1 MNDKEKFICEN
12 SFSNNK
18 NILKEIYSQIFL
30 EIRNHRE
37 MEIKNTFYLSLI
49 LIGIF
54 TTLINLLIHVD
65 KFSEKIIDIK
75 EAYEI
80 LGFINPFG
88 IIVFIIMF
96 LGFWGFSTL
105 LGLKLRYSLM
115 FSILR
120 KIHQDWKINIP
131 NLEYLFIKQGID
143 RFTQDIFSAFHLIW
157 LPALAF
163 ADIYYI
169 VQIAKL
175 SNLYL
180 IIILIFYIVICGIS
194 LFIALKTRKK
204 FMKVNEK
211 F

>member
-1 MNDKEKFICEN
+1 MEKIEH
-12 SFSNNK
+12 K
-18 NILKEIYSQIFL
+18 NELSKKIITEIYSQIFL

-54 TTLINLLIHVD
+54 TTLINLCIYLE

-75 EAYEI
+75 ETYEI

-88 IIVFIIMF
+88 IIVVIIMF

-120 KIHQDWKINIP
+120 EIHQDWKIKIP
-131 NLEYLFIKQGID
+131 HLEYLFVKQGID
-143 RFTQDIFSAFHLIW
+143 RFIQNIFSAFHLIW
-157 LPALAF
+157 LPALALV
-163 ADIYYI
+163 DIYYI

-175 SNLYL
+175 SNLYW
-180 IIILIFYIVICGIS
+180 IIILMSYIIICGSS
-194 LFIALKTRKK
+194 LFIALKTRTK